1 MVAMALRSLSEG
13 YVIDRDKLTDAE
25 RIESS
30 RKLGI
35 FMEGFSSQ
43 RLSGNSDLQH
53 KSEIGFKK
61 N

>member
-1 MVAMALRSLSEG
+1 MALRSLCES
-13 YVIDRDKLTDAE
+13 YVIDRDKLTDTE

-30 RKLGI
+30 RKLGA

-43 RLSGNSDLQH
+43 RLSGNPELQR
-53 KSEIGFKK
+53 KSGIGFKK